1 MIQRYLCL
9 PVLLTAVFCM
19 GAPVRAQQ
27 GSPPQ
32 HAQNQRALSTPDSA
46 SRSVVAGGTPS
57 VQEVEVRRVRISK
70 TDRCQVRSE
79 EHTSE
84 LQSPVH
90 LVCRLLLEKKNGTAQ
105 RFAAALAD
113 SLATEGDQVTT

>member
-57 VQEVEVRRVRISK
+57 VRFVEGF
-70 TDRCQVRSE
+70 QLQ
-79 EHTSE
+79 HE
-84 LQSPVH
+84 LTFQKIDGN
-90 LVCRLLLEKKNGTAQ
+90 RAMFNGDL
-105 RFAAALAD
+105 ALK
-113 SLATEGDQVTT
+113 ATEIQPASVRAVSGLGAV

>member
-46 SRSVVAGGTPS
+46 SRSVAASETPS
-57 VQEVEVRRVRISK
+57 MPEEEVRCVRTTTTNRAQVIMDLGGRVQYQAARLSDP
-70 TDRCQVRSE
+70 DRVYFDIK
-79 EHTSE
+79 HA
-84 LQSPVH
+84 
-90 LVCRLLLEKKNGTAQ
+90 RL
-105 RFAAALAD
+105 
-113 SLATEGDQVTT
+113 S